1 MADPLDNTAENLREA
16 NQETRFLI
24 DAVTSLSEKI
34 KQAFEEI
41 IDGMEG
47 STDGLDRVLKQ
58 YERDFVS
65 ASKKIVTSL
74 DQQFAIQ
81 EKINKGQNTAK
92 DIEKERQRIAT
103 QKQVIDTRLAALAQ
117 IQPDLAEKLR
127 TEYALQLEL
136 AEANLD
142 LMQQANDSRIAE
154 RGIIGALS
162 ENAEKYLNK
171 LDESGLAASLLS
183 GNLSLAE
190 KAALAAEAALL
201 GIVNGGMKAS
211 ELINNFQQNLGVS
224 YKTAIGMQTEMALM
238 AVNSEKVFITSEKL
252 NKSFQE
258 LSAQTGL
265 VADFGGETLVTMTT
279 LTDRLGM
286 ASNEAGNLALLARTQ
301 GKNTEDVLSNTV
313 ATVSALSKQNGVAIN
328 AKSILDEISKTT
340 AAITV
345 SLGMNPV
352 LLAEAATEAR
362 LLGSNLSQ
370 VDLIAASLLDFES
383 SISNELSAE
392 LLTGKQIN
400 LEKARLAALNN
411 DLATVS
417 KEIGQNEEVIN
428 VFATGNRIQQEAI
441 AASMGMTR
449 EDMAKMVQQQ
459 QFLALSA
466 EQFKSQYG
474 EVAYEQMQAL
484 SAGDKFQASLEK
496 VQGILADIG
505 IIIAPIIDGFAWLVG
520 ALASMPGLLKVVS
533 GALTGLAVK
542 GLISA
547 ISSIYTSFDFI
558 PFGLG
563 IPLAIGA
570 VAGLMAAISTGTSKV
585 QSVEDGFADEGG
597 PFQITNAYG
606 KTAVTKAGDK
616 VAVSPNMEY
625 GGNNSEMLSVL
636 KAIANKSTN
645 FSIGTQQLGTGMNMY
660 TYSL

>member
-1 MADPLDNTAENLREA
+1 MADPLDNTAENLKEA

-265 VADFGGETLVTMTT
+265 VADFGGETLVTMTS

-496 VQGILADIG
+496 VLADIG

-547 ISSIYTSFDFI
+547 ISSIYTSFGSI
-558 PFGLG
+558 PLGLG

-625 GGNNSEMLSVL
+625 GGNNGEMLSVL

>member
-1 MADPLDNTAENLREA
+1 MADPLDNTAENLKEA

-81 EKINKGQNTAK
+81 EKINKGQNAAK

-103 QKQVIDTRLAALAQ
+103 QKQVIDTRLAAIAQ

-127 TEYALQLEL
+127 TKLALQSAELALQLEL

-142 LMQQANDSRIAE
+142 RMQQANDSRIAE
-154 RGIIGALS
+154 RGITGALS

-313 ATVSALSKQNGVAIN
+313 ATVSALNKQNGVAIN

-345 SLGMNPV
+345 S
-352 LLAEAATEAR
+352 
-362 LLGSNLSQ
+362 
-370 VDLIAASLLDFES
+370 
-383 SISNELSAE
+383 
-392 LLTGKQIN
+392 
-400 LEKARLAALNN
+400 
-411 DLATVS
+411 
-417 KEIGQNEEVIN
+417 
-428 VFATGNRIQQEAI
+428 
-441 AASMGMTR
+441 
-449 EDMAKMVQQQ
+449 
-459 QFLALSA
+459 
-466 EQFKSQYG
+466 
-474 EVAYEQMQAL
+474 
-484 SAGDKFQASLEK
+484 
-496 VQGILADIG
+496 
-505 IIIAPIIDGFAWLVG
+505 
-520 ALASMPGLLKVVS
+520 
-533 GALTGLAVK
+533 
-542 GLISA
+542 
-547 ISSIYTSFDFI
+547 
-558 PFGLG
+558 
-563 IPLAIGA
+563 
-570 VAGLMAAISTGTSKV
+570 
-585 QSVEDGFADEGG
+585 
-597 PFQITNAYG
+597 
-606 KTAVTKAGDK
+606 
-616 VAVSPNMEY
+616 
-625 GGNNSEMLSVL
+625 
-636 KAIANKSTN
+636 
-645 FSIGTQQLGTGMNMY
+645 
-660 TYSL
+660 